1 MKGRK
6 ARHVLHDSTIN
17 LGKSVRKVDQTTP
30 EAAEGEAEG
39 RIPEARNREFVAS
52 C

>member
-1 MKGRK
+1 MKRRK
-6 ARHVLHDSTIN
+6 AHHILHDSTIN
-17 LGKSVRKVDQTTP
+17 LGKSVRNVDQATP

-39 RIPEARNREFVAS
+39 RIPEGRNREFVAS